1 MRKYIK
7 RNFYKKD
14 TVYTMF
20 TFKSD
25 GIEILDVIVE
35 VVDHSKEVII
45 VRELC
50 DVYQYTLAFAD
61 ASERLLHQVYSHD

>member
-50 DVYQYTLAFAD
+50 EVYNYTIPYQEA
-61 ASERLLHQVYSHD
+61 ENRLLQQVYSHD